1 MAGKLAELRRRLER
15 AEKTAAKT
23 AEQENLAACICKV
36 KNESETA
43 TILFSWDPDK
53 LEAKMNQKCPV
64 HGFRQLGKIL
74 TLYAVKRGGVRCDS
88 SRFDELL
95 AQYQSR
101 EAEYEKTKREQSY
114 QEV

>member
-1 MAGKLAELRRRLER
+1 MAGKLAGLRRRLEL
-15 AEKTAAKT
+15 AEKTAAET
-23 AEQENLAACICKV
+23 AEQENLADCICKV

-43 TILFSWDPDK
+43 TILFSWDPEK
-53 LEAKMNQKCPV
+53 LEAEMNQKCAV

-74 TLYAVKRGGVRCDS
+74 TFYAVKRGGVRCGS

-95 AQYQSR
+95 IQYHTR
-101 EAEYEKTKREQSY
+101 EAEYEKARREQDQ